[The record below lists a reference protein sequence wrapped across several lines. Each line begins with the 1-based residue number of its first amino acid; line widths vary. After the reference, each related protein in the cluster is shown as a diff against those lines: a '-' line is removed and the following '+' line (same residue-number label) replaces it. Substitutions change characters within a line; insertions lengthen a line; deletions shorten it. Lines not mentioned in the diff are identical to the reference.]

1 MLTSTIQTQFTDAG
15 PVNPSSSSYPKFG
28 RQCVLKVHRDPK
40 QISRERQQINNEFL
54 ISCENSD
61 RDVDSAADDDAARP
75 ARGAGCGMRDVG

>member
-1 MLTSTIQTQFTDAG
+1 MLTSAIQTQFTDAG

-28 RQCVLKVHRDPK
+28 RQCVLNVHRDPK

-61 RDVDSAADDDAARP
+61 RDVDSCSSRLRMMMPRVQPGALDA
-75 ARGAGCGMRDVG
+75 G